1 MTLLSLY
8 RSCRS
13 HGHTAVASLRFAR
26 SMVALLPHL
35 GLAVA
40 S

>member
-8 RSCRS
+8 RSART
-13 HGHTAVASLRFAR
+13 HGHTAAASLRYAR

-35 GLAVA
+35 GMVA

>member
-8 RSCRS
+8 RSARTL
-13 HGHTAVASLRFAR
+13 GHTAVDALRFAR

-35 GLAVA
+35 GLVA

>member
-1 MTLLSLY
+1 MTILSLY
-8 RSCRS
+8 RSARIL
-13 HGHTAVASLRFAR
+13 GHTATASLRFAR

-35 GLAVA
+35 GLVVA

>member
-1 MTLLSLY
+1 VTRLSLY
-8 RSCRS
+8 RSARAR
-13 HGHTAVASLRFAR
+13 GHTATASLRFAR